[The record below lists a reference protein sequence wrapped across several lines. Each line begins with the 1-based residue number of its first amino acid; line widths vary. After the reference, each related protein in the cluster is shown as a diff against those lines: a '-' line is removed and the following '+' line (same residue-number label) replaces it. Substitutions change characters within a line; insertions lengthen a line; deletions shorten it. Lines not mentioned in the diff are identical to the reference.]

1 MFLRASIQGYK
12 KYKDWYRNTRSSL
25 INKFSSDYKIV
36 AGLIASTSPRRDVQ
50 RNIRIAINIYK
61 AYQNNPKQ
69 LIDEMINNKQVFCK
83 KYELMNAHYN
93 NVKRTLTHN
102 YNKPLTLS
110 GNKVNAFYNNMIGN
124 YDYVTI
130 DIWML
135 RIFGLTKEAITSKKE
150 YANLSNILSE
160 IAKEQ
165 NLLPAELQAI
175 LWIKYKNE
183 IGQEQIKN
191 NKKQTIRF
199 KPIDFK
205 TYIEKFA

>member
-25 INKFSSDYKIV
+25 INKFSSDYKMV

-50 RNIRIAINIYK
+50 RNIRIAIALYK

-69 LIDEMINNKQVFCK
+69 FTHEMINERKQFCK
-83 KYELMNAHYN
+83 KFEIMNAHYN
-93 NVKRTLTHN
+93 NVKTTITHN
-102 YNKPLTLS
+102 YSKPLELS

-124 YDYVTI
+124 YDFVTI

-135 RIFGLTKEAITSKKE
+135 RILGLSKEAIVSKKE
-150 YANLSNILSE
+150 YLHLSNIISE
-160 IAKEQ
+160 VAKEQ

-175 LWIKYKNE
+175 LWIKYKQE

-191 NKKQTIRF
+191 NKKQLIKFR
-199 KPIDFK
+199 PIEFK
-205 TYIEKFA
+205 TFIEKFA

>member
-25 INKFSSDYKIV
+25 INKFTSDYKMV

-50 RNIRIAINIYK
+50 RNIRIAVTIYK
-61 AYQNNPKQ
+61 AYKEHPKQ
-69 LIDEMINNKQVFCK
+69 FVNEMINNRKQFCK
-83 KYELMNAHYN
+83 KFELMSAHYN
-93 NVKRTLTHN
+93 NVKTTILHN
-102 YNKPLTLS
+102 YNKPLELS

-135 RIFGLTKEAITSKKE
+135 RILGLTKEAIVSKKE
-150 YANLSNILSE
+150 YLHLSNIISE
-160 IAKEQ
+160 VAKEQ

-175 LWIKYKNE
+175 LWIKYKQE

-191 NKKQTIRF
+191 NKKQTVKFR
-199 KPIDFK
+199 PIEFK
-205 TYIEKFA
+205 TFIEKFA